1 MKTRDEAVTDFLEE
15 DRKYS
20 ELIKEY
26 PGDDKALAK
35 ADFLYQE
42 GVRVDEIALALKE
55 K

>member
-1 MKTRDEAVTDFLEE
+1 MKTRGEAVTDFLEE

-20 ELIKEY
+20 ELVKEY
-26 PGDDKALAK
+26 RGDDEALAQ

-42 GVRVDEIALALKE
+42 GVRVDEIAIALKE